1 MWKKTEKLVIL
12 KLSLEKEIHA
22 KKNHS
27 AIINHGK
34 KACINIVRTC
44 GCKKTAKQK
53 HKQCFTTSIF
63 S

>member
-1 MWKKTEKLVIL
+1 MP
-12 KLSLEKEIHA
+12 

-44 GCKKTAKQK
+44 GCKKKQQNK
-53 HKQCFTTSIF
+53 NTNNVLQHQYLVKCPYYLIELSQYIHK
-63 S
+63 